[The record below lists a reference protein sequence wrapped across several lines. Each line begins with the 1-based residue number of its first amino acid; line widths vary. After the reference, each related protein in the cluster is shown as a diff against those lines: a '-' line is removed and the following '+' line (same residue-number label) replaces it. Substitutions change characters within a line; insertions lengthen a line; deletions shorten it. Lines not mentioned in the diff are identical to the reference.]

1 MQRRTKRSI
10 DNKKRWLLLDF
21 GLMADLILLSV
32 HFLFFVHVFYHPL
45 LYRGSAGSGAPSGHR
60 HISTLGIIRLRLA
73 APDYYPAISCF
84 SCTLFMQPFP

>member
-32 HFLFFVHVFYHPL
+32 HFLFFVHVFYH
-45 LYRGSAGSGAPSGHR
+45 
-60 HISTLGIIRLRLA
+60 
-73 APDYYPAISCF
+73 
-84 SCTLFMQPFP
+84 